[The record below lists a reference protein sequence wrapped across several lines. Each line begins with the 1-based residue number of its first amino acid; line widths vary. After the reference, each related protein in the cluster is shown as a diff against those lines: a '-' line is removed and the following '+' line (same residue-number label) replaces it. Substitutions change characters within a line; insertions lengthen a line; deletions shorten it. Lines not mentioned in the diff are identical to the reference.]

1 MNIAVT
7 VTHEEFDSAEV
18 KDAVAFALR
27 TEGEQARS
35 RRTRYETL
43 CRTFEQKYNLSSDE
57 FLSRFES
64 GELGD
69 DVYTFDWYAAKKAFD
84 LWDRRFRILSEASV

>member
-1 MNIAVT
+1 MDIAVT
-7 VTHEEFDSAEV
+7 VTQGEFGPAEV

-43 CRTFEQKYNLSSDE
+43 CLVFAQQHDLSSDE
-57 FLSRFES
+57 FLSRFEA

-69 DVYTFDWYAAKKAFD
+69 DAYTFDWYAVKKAFD

>member
-7 VTHEEFDSAEV
+7 VTHEEFGAAEV

-27 TEGEQARS
+27 TESEQARS

>member
-7 VTHEEFDSAEV
+7 VSHEDFGPAEV

-27 TEGEQARS
+27 TESEQARS
-35 RRTRYETL
+35 RRIHFETL
-43 CRTFEQKYNLSSDE
+43 CRTYEQEHGLTSAE
-57 FLSRFES
+57 FLSQFES

-69 DVYTFDWYAAKKAFD
+69 EAYTFDWYAAKKAFD

>member
-7 VTHEEFDSAEV
+7 VRHEEFAPSEV

-35 RRTRYETL
+35 RRTHYETL
-43 CRTFEQKYNLSSDE
+43 CHAFERQHNQSSDE

-69 DVYTFDWYAAKKAFD
+69 DAYTFDWYAAKKAYD
-84 LWDRRFRILSEASV
+84 LWDRRYRILSEASV